1 MIFLL
6 TSITNKT
13 KIVAKK
19 KFSRKTQNIIINV
32 KSYFSTISWGVD
44 VVFALICCQDIAIWK
59 CSNFDLK
66 MLKSEKIILTKHEIY
81 VFSETRYKIY
91 TPCKIFPLTLINLTY
106 IKKST
111 KYTVRLEHS
120 IMLTLFKKK
129 IKSTG
134 YESKNDTL
142 TIFVKSSIRRAL
154 TYPKSWGTGSKPPKD
169 P

>member
-1 MIFLL
+1 
-6 TSITNKT
+6 
-13 KIVAKK
+13 
-19 KFSRKTQNIIINV
+19 
-32 KSYFSTISWGVD
+32 
-44 VVFALICCQDIAIWK
+44 
-59 CSNFDLK
+59 

-154 TYPKSWGTGSKPPKD
+154 TWPKS
-169 P
+169 